1 MEIIAY
7 SAYYPGL
14 MSRIIEMQA
23 KYFHKFWSFGLEYEI
38 NLATKLAVF
47 MSDYN
52 PEKDLLLYALT
63 EDKVIGSIIING
75 SKKKDGEA
83 QLRWFIMDDDY
94 IGYGVGAKLMDKAL
108 EFCDEKKFSKVFLLT
123 FKGLEMA
130 RNLYERHGFHLVHE
144 KEDKKWGPLLVEEY
158 YERPAGVNML

>member
-23 KYFHKFWSFGLEYEI
+23 KYYHKFWNFGLEYEI
-38 NLATKLAVF
+38 NVASELGTF
-47 MSDYN
+47 MSQYN
-52 PEKDLLLYALT
+52 PGKDVLLYALT
-63 EDKVIGSIIING
+63 EEKVIGSLIING
-75 SKKKDGEA
+75 SDIDEGEA

-108 EFCDEKKFSKVFLLT
+108 EFCKEKKFKKVFLLT
-123 FKGLEMA
+123 FKGLGMA
-130 RNLYERHGFHLVHE
+130 RNLYERHGFELKHE
-144 KEDKKWGPLLVEEY
+144 KENQKWGPLVTEQY
-158 YERPAGVNML
+158 YERVKI